1 MVIVQYTTK
10 DQPQPT
16 KEMFLNPQ
24 HYSKWLT
31 HMKGKIA
38 SIKPIKGGRW

>member
-10 DQPQPT
+10 AQSKPT

-24 HYSKWLT
+24 HYTKWRNA
-31 HMKGKIA
+31 MGNKIVT
-38 SIKPIKGGRW
+38 IKPIKGGR